1 MRFKSHQVKG
11 KGRGKLLG
19 FPTINLEIPKDLDL
33 KDGIYAIK
41 AFNSGKEFLGAMHYG
56 PIPVFL
62 EDDKTLEFFLI
73 DTKEEEI
80 PESKEFEVEVI
91 KYLRPVMTF
100 KSKEDLSEQMR
111 KDVEETRLLESK
123 PEVNN

>member
-19 FPTINLEIPKDLDL
+19 FPTINLEIPDNLNL
-33 KDGIYAIK
+33 EDGIYAIK
-41 AFNSGKEFLGAMHYG
+41 VFNSEKEFLGAMHYG

-73 DTKEEEI
+73 DTREEEI
-80 PESKEFEVEVI
+80 PESKEFEVEII
-91 KYLRPVMTF
+91 KYLRPVMKF
-100 KSKEDLSEQMR
+100 DSKEELSQQMSR
-111 KDVEETRLLESK
+111 DVESTRKLSGK
-123 PEVNN
+123 N